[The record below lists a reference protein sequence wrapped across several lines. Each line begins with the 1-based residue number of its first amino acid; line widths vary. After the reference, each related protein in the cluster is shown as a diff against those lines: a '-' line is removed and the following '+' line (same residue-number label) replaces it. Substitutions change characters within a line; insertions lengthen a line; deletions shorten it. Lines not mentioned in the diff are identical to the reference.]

1 MKKNANCEFVKNSKN
16 IFFIG
21 IGGVSMASLARFSL
35 AAGKNVA
42 GSDREESDATRSLEK
57 EGARVFIGHRA
68 ENVEGSDLVVYTAAI
83 KDDNPEL
90 IAARAGGIK
99 TLSRAEFMGAIMA
112 DCRVR
117 IGVAGSHGKS
127 SATAMISHV
136 MLAAGKDPTVMCG
149 ADIPE
154 IGGACRVG
162 EGAFLFEACEYKDSF
177 LSFSPN
183 VAVILNVDHDHT
195 DYFKTLDDVISSFE
209 KFAKIS
215 SEEGGSVVVCAD
227 DEGAAKAT
235 EGEFPITYG
244 IDAEA
249 DYRAIGVEMK
259 NGFASFSV
267 TFCDE
272 QFIEKIT
279 LAVPGR
285 HNVYNALATVAVCDL
300 IGIDKNVTAS
310 ALSTFTGISRRFE
323 RRGNVGGAPVFVD
336 YAHHPK
342 EIEATLAAA
351 RQLCTGKIIAVF
363 EPHTYSRTKSLFD
376 GFVRVF
382 SAADKTIFTPVFAAR
397 ETDTLGVSSEMLAEA
412 AGGEFAPSYEDAAR
426 RVTELAGEGDLVL
439 ILGAGTV
446 VRIADILGG

>member
-1 MKKNANCEFVKNSKN
+1 MKTNSNCLAVKNAKY

-35 AAGKNVA
+35 AAGKKVA
-42 GSDREESDATRSLEK
+42 GSDREESDATRALER

-68 ENVEGSDLVVYTAAI
+68 ENVDGCDLVVFSAAI

-90 IAARAGGIK
+90 VAARASSVK

-112 DCRVR
+112 ERSVR

-154 IGGACRVG
+154 LSGAYRIGD
-162 EGAFLFEACEYKDSF
+162 GAFLYEACEYKDSF
-177 LSFSPN
+177 LSTSPN

-195 DYFKTLDDVISSFE
+195 DYFPSLDDVIKSFA

-215 SEEGGSVVVCAD
+215 SDDGGSVVVCAD
-227 DEGAAKAT
+227 DEGAMRAV
-235 EGEFPITYG
+235 ENEFPITYG

-249 DYRAIGVEMK
+249 DYKAVDVKMK
-259 NGFASFSV
+259 NGLATFGV

-272 QFIEKIT
+272 PFLEKIT

-285 HNVYNALATVAVCDL
+285 HNIYNALATVALCDL
-300 IGIDKNVTAS
+300 IGIDRGVTAQ
-310 ALSTFTGISRRFE
+310 ALGTFSGISRRFE
-323 RRGNVGGAPVFVD
+323 RRGNIGGAPVFVD

-342 EIEATLAAA
+342 EIGATLAAA
-351 RQLCTGKIIAVF
+351 RELCDGRIIAVF

-376 GFVRVF
+376 GFVKSF
-382 SAADKTIFTPVFAAR
+382 AAADKTIFTDIFAAR
-397 ETDTLGVSSEMLAEA
+397 ETDTLGVSSKMLAEA
-412 AGGEFAPSYEDAAR
+412 AGGEYAPSYEDAAK
-426 RVTELAGEGDLVL
+426 RVAELARDGDVVL